1 MDVQNT
7 KNSHQTAPPVR
18 RVSSDVPKLVAAAPK
33 DEAKPASAEQLKQA
47 ANDINQALRQSN
59 QSLEFAFSVD
69 TETKKP
75 IIKVMDTHTGEVI
88 RQMPSEEMMAIS
100 RSIDEFQQAHLL
112 KLKA

>member
-7 KNSHQTAPPVR
+7 NSSHQTAPPAR
-18 RVSSDVPKLVAAAPK
+18 RVSNDAPKLVANTPK
-33 DEAKPASAEQLKQA
+33 SEIKQPSADQLKQA
-47 ANDINQALRQSN
+47 ANDINHAMRQSN

-75 IIKVMDTHTGEVI
+75 IIKVMDTKTGEVI

-100 RSIDEFQQAHLL
+100 RSIDEFQRGHLL
-112 KLKA
+112 KQEA